1 MDKILK
7 KGNIHMYY
15 KSLIETLKEDDTNN
29 RIIVNNQ
36 VSNGNTV
43 FIDATLNPKDIST
56 KFFY

>member
-1 MDKILK
+1 
-7 KGNIHMYY
+7 MYY
-15 KSLIETLKEDDTNN
+15 KSLIETLKEDDANN

-43 FIDATLNPKDIST
+43 FIDATLKPKDIPT